1 MNTEILGVILQIV
14 LMVGL
19 AFPLGKYIAK
29 VYKGERT
36 CLDFLKPVE
45 RWMYKLSCVNP
56 EEEMDWKKFLRALLV
71 VNLFWFVWGMVLL
84 VAQGVLPLNPDGN
97 IGQTCHQAFNTCI
110 SFMVNCNLQHYS
122 GESGLTYFTQL
133 FVIML
138 FQFITAATG
147 MAAMAGIMKALA
159 AKTTQTIGNFWRYLV
174 LSTTRVLLPLSLVVG
189 MILIVEGTPM
199 GFDGKMEL
207 KTLEG
212 QTQQVSQGP
221 TAAIVPIKQLGT
233 NGGGYFGVNSSH
245 PLENP
250 SYLTNIVECWSILII
265 PMALAFA
272 FGFYLNYGAR
282 RAQKPSFYLDYA
294 EPQPVICKRRK
305 LGYSIFGVML
315 FAFLIGVAINV
326 GQEMQGNPRIDSMGI
341 AQDGGSMEGKEVRI
355 GSAAGALWSVAT
367 TVTSNG
373 SVNSMH
379 DSTMPLSGM
388 IEMLNMQI
396 NTWFG
401 GVGVGWMNYFTF
413 IIIAVFISGLMVG
426 RTPEFLGHKVEGR
439 EMKIASIVALLHPF
453 IILVG
458 TALAAWLF
466 AHAPEF
472 VASEGGWLNNPG
484 YHGLSEMLYEYTS
497 SAANNGSGFEGLGD
511 NTWFWNYSC
520 GIVLILGRFVPI
532 VGQVAI
538 AGILAKKKYIP
549 ESAGTLKTD
558 TVTFGVM
565 TFAVIFIVAALSFFP
580 VHALSTIA
588 EHLSL

>member
-19 AFPLGKYIAK
+19 ALPLGRYIAK

-36 CLDFLKPVE
+36 CLDFMKPVE
-45 RWMYKLSCVNP
+45 RWMYRLSGVNP
-56 EEEMDWKKFLRALLV
+56 DEEMDWKKFLRALLV
-71 VNLFWFVWGMVLL
+71 VNMFWFVWGMVLL

-122 GESGLTYFTQL
+122 GESSLTYFTQL

-159 AKTTQTIGNFWRYLV
+159 AKTTQTVGNFWRYLV
-174 LSTTRVLLPLSLVVG
+174 LSTTRILLPLSLVVG

-207 KTLEG
+207 TTLEG
-212 QTQQVSQGP
+212 QKQEVSQGP

-272 FGFYLNYGAR
+272 FGFYL
-282 RAQKPSFYLDYA
+282 
-294 EPQPVICKRRK
+294 KRRK

-326 GQEMQGNPRIDSMGI
+326 GQEMQGNPRIDTMGI
-341 AQDGGSMEGKEVRI
+341 AQDGGSMEGKEVRL

-426 RTPEFLGHKVEGR
+426 RTPEFLGHKVEAR

-453 IILVG
+453 TILVG
-458 TALAAWLF
+458 TALAAYLF
-466 AHAPEF
+466 AHAPQF
-472 VASEGGWLNNPG
+472 VASEGGCLNNPG

-538 AGILAKKKYIP
+538 AGLLAKKKYIP

-588 EHLSL
+588 EHLTL

>member
-1 MNTEILGVILQIV
+1 MNTEVLGVILQIV
-14 LMVGL
+14 LMIGL

-36 CLDFLKPVE
+36 CLDFMKPVE
-45 RWMYKLSCVNP
+45 RWMYKLSGVNP
-56 EEEMDWKKFLRALLV
+56 DEEMNWKRFLRALLV

-84 VAQGVLPLNPDGN
+84 VAQGILPLNPDGN

-207 KTLEG
+207 TTLEG

-250 SYLTNIVECWSILII
+250 TYLTNIVECWSILII

-272 FGFYLNYGAR
+272 FGFYL
-282 RAQKPSFYLDYA
+282 
-294 EPQPVICKRRK
+294 KRRK

-315 FAFLIGVAINV
+315 FAYLVGVGINV
-326 GQEMQGNPRIDSMGI
+326 WHETNGNPRINAMGI
-341 AQDGGSMEGKEVRI
+341 AQDGGAMEGKEVRI

-426 RTPEFLGHKVEGR
+426 RTPEFLGHKVEAR

-466 AHAPEF
+466 VHAPEF

-538 AGILAKKKYIP
+538 AGIMAKKKYIP

-588 EHLSL
+588 EHLTL